1 MVNWVDYMYY
11 KFDNTKIIERIKQNE
26 MLDMI
31 ADKAYIE
38 YLKSENK
45 RLADENKR
53 LRDVIEHLENENK
66 HFKELVEVCKNVWEV
81 NYGI

>member
-1 MVNWVDYMYY
+1 MVNWADYMYY
-11 KFDNTKIIERIKQNE
+11 RVDNTKIIERIKQNE

-38 YLKSENK
+38 HLKSENK

-66 HFKELVEVCKNVWEV
+66 HLKELLEN
-81 NYGI
+81 

>member
-45 RLADENKR
+45 RL
-53 LRDVIEHLENENK
+53 DVIEHLENENK
-66 HFKELVEVCKNVWEV
+66 HLKELLEN
-81 NYGI
+81 

>member
-45 RLADENKR
+45 RL
-53 LRDVIEHLENENK
+53 RDVIEYLENENK
-66 HFKELVEVCKNVWEV
+66 HLKELIEN
-81 NYGI
+81 

>member
-11 KFDNTKIIERIKQNE
+11 RVDNTKIIERIKQNE

-38 YLKSENK
+38 HLKSENK

-66 HFKELVEVCKNVWEV
+66 HLKELLEN
-81 NYGI
+81 

>member
-1 MVNWVDYMYY
+1 
-11 KFDNTKIIERIKQNE
+11 

-45 RLADENKR
+45 RL
-53 LRDVIEHLENENK
+53 RDVIEHLENENK
-66 HFKELVEVCKNVWEV
+66 HLRELIEEKIN
-81 NYGI
+81 

>member
-53 LRDVIEHLENENK
+53 LRDVIEYLENENK
-66 HFKELVEVCKNVWEV
+66 HLRELIEN
-81 NYGI
+81 

>member
-1 MVNWVDYMYY
+1 MYY
-11 KFDNTKIIERIKQNE
+11 RVDNTKIIERIKQNE

-53 LRDVIEHLENENK
+53 LRDVIEYLENENK
-66 HFKELVEVCKNVWEV
+66 HFKELIEVCKNVWEV

>member
-11 KFDNTKIIERIKQNE
+11 RVDNTKIIERIKQNE

-38 YLKSENK
+38 HLKSENK

-53 LRDVIEHLENENK
+53 LRDVIEHLENEK
-66 HFKELVEVCKNVWEV
+66 QTS
-81 NYGI
+81 

>member
-1 MVNWVDYMYY
+1 MYY

-26 MLDMI
+26 MLDRI

-53 LRDVIEHLENENK
+53 LRDVIEYLENENK
-66 HFKELVEVCKNVWEV
+66 HLRELIEN
-81 NYGI
+81 

>member
-1 MVNWVDYMYY
+1 MVNWMDYMYY
-11 KFDNTKIIERIKQNE
+11 KFDNAKIIERIKQNE

-45 RLADENKR
+45 RLVNENKR
-53 LRDVIEHLENENK
+53 LADVIEHLENENK
-66 HFKELVEVCKNVWEV
+66 HLKELLEN
-81 NYGI
+81 

>member
-1 MVNWVDYMYY
+1 MYY
-11 KFDNTKIIERIKQNE
+11 KFDNAKIIERIKQNE

-53 LRDVIEHLENENK
+53 LADVIEYLENENK
-66 HFKELVEVCKNVWEV
+66 HFKELSEN
-81 NYGI
+81 

>member
-1 MVNWVDYMYY
+1 MYY

-53 LRDVIEHLENENK
+53 LRDVIEYLKNENK
-66 HFKELVEVCKNVWEV
+66 HFKELSEN
-81 NYGI
+81 

>member
-1 MVNWVDYMYY
+1 MSYMYRV
-11 KFDNTKIIERIKQNE
+11 DNTKITERFIERIKQNE

-53 LRDVIEHLENENK
+53 LRDVIEYLENENK
-66 HFKELVEVCKNVWEV
+66 HLRELIEN
-81 NYGI
+81 

>member
-1 MVNWVDYMYY
+1 MYY
-11 KFDNTKIIERIKQNE
+11 RVDNTKIIERIKQNE

-53 LRDVIEHLENENK
+53 LRDVIEYLENENK
-66 HFKELVEVCKNVWEV
+66 HFKELSEN
-81 NYGI
+81 

>member
-1 MVNWVDYMYY
+1 MYKVDNA
-11 KFDNTKIIERIKQNE
+11 KVTERIKQNE

-31 ADKAYIE
+31 ADKSYIE

-53 LRDVIEHLENENK
+53 LRGVIEHLENENN
-66 HFKELVEVCKNVWEV
+66 HLKELLEN
-81 NYGI
+81 

>member
-1 MVNWVDYMYY
+1 MSYMYRV
-11 KFDNTKIIERIKQNE
+11 DNTKITERFIERIKQNE

-66 HFKELVEVCKNVWEV
+66 RLKELIEERIN
-81 NYGI
+81 

>member
-1 MVNWVDYMYY
+1 MYY

-53 LRDVIEHLENENK
+53 LREVIEHLKNENK
-66 HFKELVEVCKNVWEV
+66 HLKELIEVCKNIWEID
-81 NYGI
+81 YGI

>member
-1 MVNWVDYMYY
+1 MYY
-11 KFDNTKIIERIKQNE
+11 RVDNTKIIGQIKQNE

-45 RLADENKR
+45 RLADENKC

-66 HFKELVEVCKNVWEV
+66 HLKELLEN
-81 NYGI
+81 

>member
-1 MVNWVDYMYY
+1 MYY
-11 KFDNTKIIERIKQNE
+11 KFDNAKIIERIKQNE

-53 LRDVIEHLENENK
+53 LRDVIEYLENENK
-66 HFKELVEVCKNVWEV
+66 HFKELSEN
-81 NYGI
+81 

>member
-1 MVNWVDYMYY
+1 MYY
-11 KFDNTKIIERIKQNE
+11 KFDNAKIIERIKQNE

-66 HFKELVEVCKNVWEV
+66 HLRELIEN
-81 NYGI
+81 

>member
-66 HFKELVEVCKNVWEV
+66 HFKELIEVCKNVWEV

>member
-1 MVNWVDYMYY
+1 MYY

-53 LRDVIEHLENENK
+53 LRDVIEYLENENK
-66 HFKELVEVCKNVWEV
+66 HLRELIEN
-81 NYGI
+81 

>member
-1 MVNWVDYMYY
+1 MYY

-66 HFKELVEVCKNVWEV
+66 HFKRLSEN
-81 NYGI
+81 

>member
-1 MVNWVDYMYY
+1 MVIWVDYMYY

-53 LRDVIEHLENENK
+53 LRDVIEYLENENK
-66 HFKELVEVCKNVWEV
+66 HFKELSEN
-81 NYGI
+81 

>member
-1 MVNWVDYMYY
+1 MYY

-66 HFKELVEVCKNVWEV
+66 HFKELIEVCKNV
-81 NYGI
+81 

>member
-53 LRDVIEHLENENK
+53 LRDVIEYLKNENK
-66 HFKELVEVCKNVWEV
+66 HFKELSEN
-81 NYGI
+81 

>member
-26 MLDMI
+26 MLDVI

-66 HFKELVEVCKNVWEV
+66 HFKELSEN
-81 NYGI
+81 

>member
-1 MVNWVDYMYY
+1 MDYMYRV
-11 KFDNTKIIERIKQNE
+11 DNAKITARMIERIKQNE

-45 RLADENKR
+45 LLADENKR

-66 HFKELVEVCKNVWEV
+66 YLKELIEN
-81 NYGI
+81 

>member
-53 LRDVIEHLENENK
+53 LRDVIEYLENENK
-66 HFKELVEVCKNVWEV
+66 HFKELSEN
-81 NYGI
+81 

>member
-66 HFKELVEVCKNVWEV
+66 HFKELSEN
-81 NYGI
+81 

>member
-1 MVNWVDYMYY
+1 MYY
-11 KFDNTKIIERIKQNE
+11 KFDNTKIIERIKQNK

-53 LRDVIEHLENENK
+53 LRDVIEYLENENK
-66 HFKELVEVCKNVWEV
+66 HFKELSEN
-81 NYGI
+81 

>member
-1 MVNWVDYMYY
+1 MVNWMDYMYY
-11 KFDNTKIIERIKQNE
+11 KFDNAKIIERIKQNE

-53 LRDVIEHLENENK
+53 LRGVIEHLENENK
-66 HFKELVEVCKNVWEV
+66 HLKELLEN
-81 NYGI
+81 

>member
-1 MVNWVDYMYY
+1 MVNWMDYMYY

-53 LRDVIEHLENENK
+53 LRDVIEYLENENK
-66 HFKELVEVCKNVWEV
+66 HFKELSEN
-81 NYGI
+81 

>member
-1 MVNWVDYMYY
+1 MYY

-53 LRDVIEHLENENK
+53 LRDVIEQLENENK
-66 HFKELVEVCKNVWEV
+66 HLRELIEN
-81 NYGI
+81 